1 VNQLKKHIK
10 HILLG
15 IVLFL
20 LAVLLLTVWGEID
33 VGGHFDWEA
42 VTTQLIRF
50 GLFLGLYRIVDL
62 LEDQKEE

>member
-1 VNQLKKHIK
+1 
-10 HILLG
+10 LLT
-15 IVLFL
+15 
-20 LAVLLLTVWGEID
+20 ALLLTVWGEID